1 MMAEV
6 GYLTALLGG
15 LLALLSPCS
24 ALLLPAFFAYAFA
37 TPGRLLARTAAFWVG
52 LCVTLVPLGVAGSLA
67 GSLLTRHRETLVAV
81 GGWAVIGF
89 GLAQMLGFGFGSRRM
104 AEAAARL
111 RPSSVLSVALLGA
124 VYGLAGFCAG
134 PILGGILMIS
144 ALHGSP
150 AYGGVLLAVYALGM
164 AAPLF
169 VLALLWER
177 FDLGRR
183 RLLRGRELKLGR
195 LRLHTTSLLS
205 GLLFVAVGGIFLTT
219 GGTASLSAPLGVDQE
234 ARLEEWVL
242 TLGDGVSDV
251 MLLIPLT
258 LLVAGALLWRL
269 RRGSTAAAEEPEG
282 EPAADSDREGGADRP
297 TGTTAK
303 ARLGPSDRTGPTP
316 P

>member
-37 TPGRLLARTAAFWVG
+37 TPGRLLARTAAFWAG

-67 GSLLTRHRETLVAV
+67 GSLFTRHRETLVAV
-81 GGWAVIGF
+81 GGWAVVAF
-89 GLAQMLGFGFGSRRM
+89 GLAQILGFGFGSRRM

-111 RPSSVLSVALLGA
+111 RPSSLLSVALLGA

-144 ALHGSP
+144 AVHGSP
-150 AYGGVLLAVYALGM
+150 AYGGVLLAVYAFGM

-177 FDLGRR
+177 FELGRR
-183 RLLRGRELKLGR
+183 RVLRGREFRLGR

-205 GLLFVAVGGIFLTT
+205 GVLFVAVGGIFLTT
-219 GGTASLSAPLGVDQE
+219 GGTASLASPLGVDRE
-234 ARLEEWVL
+234 ARLEQWAL
-242 TLGDGVSDV
+242 TLGDGVADV
-251 MLLIPLT
+251 ALLVPLT
-258 LLVAGALLWRL
+258 LLVAGVLLWRL
-269 RRGSTAAAEEPEG
+269 RRGSGTVAEEPAAGSAAEVG
-282 EPAADSDREGGADRP
+282 E
-297 TGTTAK
+297 
-303 ARLGPSDRTGPTP
+303 
-316 P
+316 